1 MKNIVAIAILSLTLG
16 GCASDPL
23 KLREINQEPPLSR
36 VGSGLPAAPVMSSG
50 YAQQQQQRSQSLHQS
65 SLWSDRQSH
74 LFTDA
79 RALSVGDVMT
89 VTIQINDKAK
99 FSNESER
106 SRTSGRDFGL
116 GGKYAVNGSGGDAK
130 AGFDVGAT
138 SKSVGSGQ
146 TERSEN
152 LRLSVAAVVT
162 EVMPNGN
169 LIISGTQ
176 EVRVNAEL
184 RVLTISGIV
193 RPQDI
198 EASNT
203 ISYERIAEARISYG
217 GRGRLSE
224 VQQPAYGQQFLDKIL
239 PF

>member
-1 MKNIVAIAILSLTLG
+1 MKRAASIVAISLFVG
-16 GCASDPL
+16 GCAADL
-23 KLREINQEPPLSR
+23 KEINRNPSMSP
-36 VGSGLPAAPVMSSG
+36 VGSGLAGTTQTAVGYPEPVRK
-50 YAQQQQQRSQSLHQS
+50 QPIHQS
-65 SLWSDRQSH
+65 SLWNDRQSH

-89 VTIQINDKAK
+89 VLISINDRAK
-99 FSNESER
+99 FSNESKR
-106 SRTSGRDFGL
+106 SRTANRDLNLSGQYDVAG
-116 GGKYAVNGSGGDAK
+116 VGSDAS
-130 AGFDVGAT
+130 AGFDVGSG
-138 SKSVGSGQ
+138 SKHAGSGE

-152 LRLSVAAVVT
+152 LRLSVAAIVT
-162 EVMPNGN
+162 EVLPNGN

-184 RVLTISGIV
+184 RVLTITGIV

-217 GRGRLSE
+217 GRGRLTE
-224 VQQPAYGQQFLDKIL
+224 VQQPPYGQQFLDKVL

>member
-1 MKNIVAIAILSLTLG
+1 MRNIIAIALVSIALG

-23 KLREINQEPPLSR
+23 KLKEINQEPPLSR
-36 VGSGLPAAPVMSSG
+36 VGSGLPASPVVGSG
-50 YAQQQQQRSQSLHQS
+50 YAQSPRSQSLHQS
-65 SLWSDRQSH
+65 SLWNDRQSH

-89 VTIQINDKAK
+89 VTISINDKAK

-106 SRTSGRDFGL
+106 RRTSGRDFGL
-116 GGKYAVNGSGGDAK
+116 GGKYGVNGAGGEANLD
-130 AGFDVGAT
+130 FDVGAT
-138 SKSVGSGQ
+138 SKSAGAGQ

-162 EVMPNGN
+162 EVLPNGN

>member
-1 MKNIVAIAILSLTLG
+1 MRNIVAISLVSLALG

-23 KLREINQEPPLSR
+23 KLKEINQEPPLSR
-36 VGSGLPAAPVMSSG
+36 VGSGLIAAPPVSSG
-50 YAQQQQQRSQSLHQS
+50 YAQQRSQSLHQS

-89 VTIQINDKAK
+89 VQITINDKAK

-106 SRTSGRDFGL
+106 SRTSDRNFGL
-116 GGKYAVNGSGGDAK
+116 GGNYGING
-130 AGFDVGAT
+130 AGSEASLDFDVGAK

-146 TERSEN
+146 TERSET

-162 EVMPNGN
+162 ELLPNGN

-198 EASNT
+198 GASNT

-224 VQQPAYGQQFLDKIL
+224 VQQPTYGQQLLDKVL

>member
-1 MKNIVAIAILSLTLG
+1 MRNFVTIALVSVFLG

-36 VGSGLPAAPVMSSG
+36 VGSGLVATPPMTSG
-50 YAQQQQQRSQSLHQS
+50 YAQQRSQPLHQA

-89 VTIQINDKAK
+89 VQITINDKAK

-106 SRTSGRDFGL
+106 SRSSDRNFGL
-116 GGKYAVNGSGGDAK
+116 GGKYGVNGAGGEGNLD
-130 AGFDVGAT
+130 FDVGAK
-138 SKSVGSGQ
+138 SKSAGGGQ
-146 TERSEN
+146 TERSET

-162 EVMPNGN
+162 EVLPNGN

-224 VQQPAYGQQFLDKIL
+224 VQQPTYGQQFLDKVL